1 MHVQSVSE
9 LSSVRPKNSSYKEQ
23 KNAGPH
29 NAQQAGRC
37 AASIFL
43 FFVTLN
49 FAAHYFWGD
58 NKVNCALWDGDGM
71 GGRLP
76 NYPFKENVIS
86 ARASSNRFPLQL
98 TQVTAVQCVIPP
110 GAANNFLLLFQSN

>member
-1 MHVQSVSE
+1 MY

-71 GGRLP
+71 GG
-76 NYPFKENVIS
+76 
-86 ARASSNRFPLQL
+86 
-98 TQVTAVQCVIPP
+98 VTPKLSIQRKCYI
-110 GAANNFLLLFQSN
+110 G